1 MGEWMMDWKR
11 TMMCGEMRKEHA
23 GQEITLMGWV
33 QRRRDLGKLIFVS
46 LRDREG
52 IAQVIFDGTKDGDA
66 LFEKAGLIRTE
77 YVLAVR
83 GTVQLRGEKDVNPNM
98 PTGAVELVASE
109 LKILSESETPPFLV
123 DDERPVNEVLRLKYR
138 YLDLRKPAMLEN
150 LRLRHRLTQAVHEY
164 LDAQGFIEVETPM
177 LTAPTPEGA
186 RDYLVPSRVHPGKFF
201 ALPQSPQLFKQ
212 LLMVSGVD
220 RYYQL
225 ARCFRDEDLRAD
237 RQPDF
242 TQIDLEM
249 SFCDQE
255 DVLKVA
261 EGMLGHMFQK
271 GIGVSLPER
280 FPRITFREAM
290 ERYGCDKP
298 DMRFDMLIEN
308 VSDLAKD
315 SGFSVF
321 AVAVASGGSVRA
333 INAKG
338 CGGFT
343 RKEIDALV
351 EVARTYKAKGMAWLA
366 VNEDAT
372 LRGSFLKFL
381 SDQEQAALLSALDAK
396 PGDLLLFVA
405 DRDKVALAAIGQVRL
420 ELGKKLG
427 LMDKNVFRPL
437 WVTEFPFFEYDEE
450 SGQYLAQHH
459 PFTSPMDEDVPL
471 LDSVENF
478 GRVRAKAYD
487 IVINGVE
494 IASGSIRIHDTRLQE
509 KMLGLLGFSKQE
521 AWKRFGFLLQAFQY
535 GPPPHGGIAPGLD
548 RLVMLM
554 AGADSL
560 RDVIAFP
567 KLQNAS
573 CPLTD
578 APSVADQAQ
587 IDALHI
593 ALNLPKK
600 EDPQK
605 EDPQKEDPRQ

>member
-1 MGEWMMDWKR
+1 MGEWLMDWKR
-11 TMMCGEMRKEHA
+11 TMMCGEVRKEHA

-52 IAQVIFDGTKDGDA
+52 IAQIIFDGTQEEENA
-66 LFEKAGLIRTE
+66 LFEKAGRIRTE

-83 GTVQLRGEKDVNPNM
+83 GKVQLRGEKDVNPNM
-98 PTGAVELVASE
+98 PTGEVELVASE

-123 DDERPVNEVLRLKYR
+123 DDDRPVNEVLRLKYR

-150 LRLRHRLTQAVHEY
+150 LRMRHRVTSAVHEF
-164 LDAQGFIEVETPM
+164 LGAQGFIEVETPM

-212 LLMVSGVD
+212 LLMVSGLD
-220 RYYQL
+220 RYYQV

-249 SFCDQE
+249 SFCTQE

-261 EGMLGHMFQK
+261 EGMLGHMFKK
-271 GIGVSLPER
+271 GIDVDLPEV
-280 FPRITFREAM
+280 FPRITYRDAM
-290 ERYGCDKP
+290 DRYGSDKP
-298 DMRFDMLIEN
+298 DTRFEMLIEN
-308 VSDLAKD
+308 LSDLAKD

-321 AVAVASGGSVRA
+321 ADAVASGGSVRA

-338 CGGFT
+338 CGGYT
-343 RKEIDALV
+343 RKQIDALV
-351 EVARTYKAKGMAWLA
+351 DVARYFKAKGMAWLA
-366 VNEDAT
+366 VNEDGT
-372 LRGSFLKFL
+372 VRGSFLKFL
-381 SDQEQAALLSALDAK
+381 SEQEQAALLARLDAK

-405 DRDKVALAAIGQVRL
+405 DKDKVALTAIGQVRL
-420 ELGKKLG
+420 ELGKALG
-427 LMDKNVFRPL
+427 LLDKKAFRPL

-494 IASGSIRIHDTRLQE
+494 IASGSIRIHDTNLQE
-509 KMLGLLGFSKQE
+509 KMLGLLGFTKEE

-548 RLVMLM
+548 RLIMLM

-578 APSVADQAQ
+578 APTQTDQAQ
-587 IDALHI
+587 LDALHI

-600 EDPQK
+600 DAEQ
-605 EDPQKEDPRQ
+605 